1 MQQIALYVHEKI
13 APCSLCIT
21 PKQTKVK
28 SNCGNCSKN
37 SKNCIFIFKNKNY
50 YYKKVYLNKF
60 SVQKTTTIKTPIYI
74 EN

>member
-1 MQQIALYVHEKI
+1 VVIVQKI
-13 APCSLCIT
+13 LKI
-21 PKQTKVK
+21 VYL
-28 SNCGNCSKN
+28 
-37 SKNCIFIFKNKNY
+37 FFKNKNY